1 MKHLIL
7 IIGLLF
13 STTLF
18 AQISSDDVLNNLL
31 KKLNNTGQ
39 YQSDINIQIDVKF
52 IKIKNRTGK
61 MFFYPPDSIRF
72 KIDGF
77 AFLPKKGFNS
87 QISSLTKQKFTVLSM
102 GQEKLNGV
110 LCEVI
115 KVIPSDI
122 NSEIVLA
129 QLWIDKTKNRMIK
142 MTSITKS
149 QGSSSIDF
157 DYAIPNKH
165 DLPSKM
171 TVSFEIKNQKLP
183 ASFTGDFEE
192 IEEQIKPGVDKGS
205 IIISYSNFLFK

>member
-1 MKHLIL
+1 MKHYLY
-7 IIGLLF
+7 IICLLF
-13 STTLF
+13 SSTLF
-18 AQISSDDVLNNLL
+18 AQSSPDDVLNTLL
-31 KKLNNTGQ
+31 KKLNTTGQ
-39 YQSDINIQIDVKF
+39 YQADIDIKIDVKF

-61 MFFYPPDSIRF
+61 IFFYPPDSVRF

-87 QISSLTKQKFTVLSM
+87 QMSSLTKQKFTALSM
-102 GQEKLNGV
+102 GQEKINGV

-129 QLWIDKTKNRMIK
+129 QIWVDKSKNRAIK

-157 DYAIPNKH
+157 EYAIPNKY

-183 ASFTGDFEE
+183 SSFTGDFEE
-192 IEEQIKPGVDKGS
+192 IEEQIKPGVDKGF
-205 IIISYSNFLFK
+205 IIISYSNFVFK